1 MSAAV
6 PVSRRRRGCN
16 AAQPC
21 ARPRLQESGQEEM
34 SEGSTVRDRRMS
46 IDPASSSTGGDAESI
61 LAAVTILPVAALVVD
76 ADGVALSWNASAS
89 ALLGWPEAGPGR
101 RARLCAPETFW
112 FRRLREEAASGR
124 GRAAASLRFRVG
136 AKVRRARVLAA
147 RLEDR
152 RGHRPLYLLCFES
165 RRAQTRLGKQLRE
178 AERRYDDLVEFSPDA
193 IAIHDDNV
201 LYLNPAACRL
211 IGAERPDEVIG
222 RSILDFVHP
231 EERSRIRTQY
241 AAPVRERRSA
251 RTRER
256 RLLRL
261 DGQVIDAEVVAVPI
275 TYRRSPAV
283 QVMIRDMT
291 AQRQAEAGLRMSQ
304 ERFRLLAEGVRDYAI
319 LMLDPLGFVTS
330 WNRGAERLT
339 GLRADEAIRK
349 PIDLLFTEE
358 DNAAARGERVLADAV
373 ARGRCEDE
381 GWCVRSDGSRFWA
394 SIAVTALL
402 DPDGRSL
409 GFAAIVRDLT
419 ERREAEAA
427 LRRSEDHLRQ
437 AQKMEGIGRLAGGI
451 AHDFNNL
458 LTAIQ
463 GHAQFL
469 LEDLPVE
476 HPTRGDAE
484 EIRRAADRA
493 AALTRQLLAFSR
505 RQVLQPQVLDLNAV
519 IRDMNKMLRR
529 VIREDIALVTSLA
542 EDAWNIYADAGQI
555 EQVLMNLVVNA
566 RDAMPSGGSLTV
578 ATRNIEIEEGYVVGG
593 AGPHAGFHVQLT
605 VSDTGL
611 GMDKETQA
619 RIFEPFFTTKPEGQG
634 TGLGLATVYGIVQQS
649 GGHISVYSEP
659 GRGTTFRIL
668 LRRHIESGEH
678 ERAPIV
684 REPARGWESVL
695 VVEDDP
701 AVRSLTRRVLQDR
714 GYSVLEAGDGAEALR
729 LAREYDGPIDLLVT
743 DIVMPEM
750 SGRKLAESVR
760 SLHPAAKVLFMSGF
774 TEQDVRQQGLLDPNA
789 PFVEKPFSP
798 ERLARRVRET
808 LGEQ

>member
-1 MSAAV
+1 MA
-6 PVSRRRRGCN
+6 
-16 AAQPC
+16 
-21 ARPRLQESGQEEM
+21 
-34 SEGSTVRDRRMS
+34 
-46 IDPASSSTGGDAESI
+46 IDPASSSMSSPAEMMT
-61 LAAVTILPVAALVVD
+61 AALRVLPVAAAIVD
-76 ADGVALSWNASAS
+76 ADGFARAWNAAAS
-89 ALLGWPEAGPGR
+89 ALLAWPDPAEGR
-101 RARLCAPETFW
+101 RHRLCAPETFW
-112 FRRLREEAASGR
+112 FRRLCDEAVAADGQARAALRLRSGDRRLRVRIRATALLDDR
-124 GRAAASLRFRVG
+124 GRASLF
-136 AKVRRARVLAA
+136 
-147 RLEDR
+147 
-152 RGHRPLYLLCFES
+152 LLCFENRS
-165 RRAQTRLGKQLRE
+165 RPARLKRQLRD

-193 IAIHDDNV
+193 IAIHDEKV
-201 LYLNPAACRL
+201 LYVNPAACRL
-211 IGAERPDEVIG
+211 IGAERPEEVIG

-231 EERSRIRTQY
+231 EERGEIRTQY
-241 AAPVRERRSA
+241 AGLARGHGSV

-256 RLLRL
+256 KLLRL
-261 DGQVIDAEVVAVPI
+261 DGQTIDAEVVAVPI
-275 TYRRSPAV
+275 AYRRSSAV
-283 QVMIRDMT
+283 QVMIRDIT
-291 AQRQAEAGLRMSQ
+291 AQRRAEAGLRMSQ

-319 LMLDPLGFVTS
+319 IMLDALGYVAS

-339 GLRADEAIRK
+339 GLRADEAVRESIAVLFSDEDVASGRAER
-349 PIDLLFTEE
+349 LLSE
-358 DNAAARGERVLADAV
+358 AAE
-373 ARGRCEDE
+373 RGRCEDD
-381 GWCVRSDGSRFWA
+381 GWCVRRDGSRFWA
-394 SIAVTALL
+394 SLAVTALL
-402 DPDGRSL
+402 DPEGRGT
-409 GFAAIVRDLT
+409 GFALILRDLT

-469 LEDLPVE
+469 MEDLPHD
-476 HPTRGDAE
+476 HPTRADAE
-484 EIRRAADRA
+484 EIRKAADRA

-505 RQVLQPQVLDLNAV
+505 RQVLAPQVLDLNAV
-519 IRDMNKMLRR
+519 IRDMHKMLRR
-529 VIREDIALVTSLA
+529 VIREDIALVTSLTEHPA
-542 EDAWNIYADAGQI
+542 SIYADAGQI

-566 RDAMPSGGSLTV
+566 RDAMPDGGTLTIS
-578 ATRNIEIEEGYVVGG
+578 TRNVDIEEGYVVGD
-593 AGPHAGFHVQLT
+593 AGPQPGPHIQLA

-611 GMDKETQA
+611 GMDKDTQA

-668 LRRHIESGEH
+668 LRRNAEDSGTD
-678 ERAPIV
+678 ERPIV
-684 REPARGWESVL
+684 REPARGSESVL

-701 AVRSLTRRVLQDR
+701 AVRSLTRRVLEDR

-729 LAREYDGPIDLLVT
+729 LAEEYDGPIDLLVT

-760 SLHPAAKVLFMSGF
+760 SLHPAARVLFMSGF
-774 TEQDVRQQGLLDPNA
+774 TEQDVRQQGLLEPDA

-808 LGEQ
+808 LGE